1 MDDVASTA
9 SITAAITILALSGIS
24 FILTRYGEFCF
35 MERMMILVIS
45 ATYLCRRGD
54 IDGAVYAG
62 IAIFGFI
69 ELLVEIAL
77 LASVLGR

>member
-1 MDDVASTA
+1 
-9 SITAAITILALSGIS
+9 
-24 FILTRYGEFCF
+24 
-35 MERMMILVIS
+35 MERMMVLVIS
-45 ATYLCRRGD
+45 ATYLCRRGN

>member
-1 MDDVASTA
+1 MV
-9 SITAAITILALSGIS
+9 
-24 FILTRYGEFCF
+24 
-35 MERMMILVIS
+35 LVIS
-45 ATYLCRRGD
+45 ANYLCRRGD
-54 IDGAVYAG
+54 IDDVFYAG

>member
-1 MDDVASTA
+1 
-9 SITAAITILALSGIS
+9 
-24 FILTRYGEFCF
+24 
-35 MERMMILVIS
+35 MMVLVIS

-69 ELLVEIAL
+69 ELLVEIVL
-77 LASVLGR
+77 LASVLGK

>member
-1 MDDVASTA
+1 
-9 SITAAITILALSGIS
+9 
-24 FILTRYGEFCF
+24 
-35 MERMMILVIS
+35 MMVLVIG
-45 ATYLCRRGD
+45 ATCLCRRGD
-54 IDGAVYAG
+54 IDDVVYAG